1 MSYVFRVNL
10 GNVDAPGF
18 PNNAYRLVRF
28 TTIDFDTAS
37 SWSEATA
44 SYAPF
49 RGIVLF
55 QWQIWIDAGAGG
67 PNAQFVAKLVKNAVI
82 GPDDALIS
90 GADVAGG
97 IGVECAQ
104 PGVAVC
110 GASVTDTVSDGDHY
124 QLFLWASATDPTRGC
139 TINGNPAHTFLS
151 GFQPDV

>member
-1 MSYVFRVNL
+1 MSYGFRVNL
-10 GNVDAPGF
+10 NDIDAPNF
-18 PNNAYRLVRF
+18 PNNAYRLIRF
-28 TTIDFDTAS
+28 PNVVFDTAS
-37 SWSEATA
+37 SWSAANA

-49 RGIVLF
+49 PGLMLF

-67 PNAQFVAKLVKNAVI
+67 VNAQFVAKLIKNATI
-82 GPDDALIS
+82 DADDALIS
-90 GADVAGG
+90 GTDVVAG

-110 GASVTDTVSDGDHY
+110 GASVTDLAADGDHY
-124 QLFLWASATDPTRGC
+124 QLFLWASASNPLVGC